1 MTKIYRS
8 KFRRKNKKGF
18 LFLLVLIMLGLVVSF
33 NIADIIS
40 SFIIGK
46 GSIFYNGNM
55 YLSSKTF
62 YAISIDSFMHHDEAL
77 ACAGQ
82 VAQKGGA
89 GYIHQS
95 GEYYVMLAMYSSQ
108 VDANSVKEKL
118 KEDKVDCKIVNINI
132 PKLSIKF
139 SDDDKNIV
147 KVAKEF
153 LNAFDFLYDLAI
165 KYDAG
170 SISYEQAILTIKNK
184 IAEMEYIKQITPSTK
199 QGLIIKEKALK
210 LIEMIKNLSVIGKNG
225 YVFNST
231 IKYTYFEIVFDYINL
246 CKSISWFLPA
256 KLLN

>member
-8 KFRRKNKKGF
+8 KLRQKNKKGF

-62 YAISIDSFMHHDEAL
+62 YAISIDSFSNHNEAL
-77 ACAGQ
+77 SCAGQ

-153 LNAFDFLYDLAI
+153 LNAFDFLYDLSI

-184 IAEMEYIKQITPSTK
+184 IAELEYIKHTTPSTK
-199 QGLIIKEKALK
+199 QGLVIKEKALK
-210 LIEMIKNLSVIGKNG
+210 LVEMIKNLSIIEKTD
-225 YVFNST
+225 YVLNST

-246 CKSISWFLPA
+246 CKSIS
-256 KLLN
+256 